1 MCKLH
6 LCPMAYYAKNF
17 HFYGSE
23 VAQSGTAAV
32 AAAEFNAQCYDLNV
46 IGWVDDGKVL
56 QFGGANS
63 TGSIFSDQHKSFFL
77 QCQKP
82 IVIYYVK
89 KFVKESR

>member
-46 IGWVDDGKVL
+46 IGWVDDGRSEDLEEQAVQVIFFQNNTRFIRL
-56 QFGGANS
+56 IQNRVD
-63 TGSIFSDQHKSFFL
+63 GSSIL
-77 QCQKP
+77 
-82 IVIYYVK
+82 
-89 KFVKESR
+89 

>member
-46 IGWVDDGKVL
+46 IGWVDDGR
-56 QFGGANS
+56 F
-63 TGSIFSDQHKSFFL
+63 
-77 QCQKP
+77 
-82 IVIYYVK
+82 
-89 KFVKESR
+89 

>member
-46 IGWVDDGKVL
+46 IGWVDDGRSENLEGKAV
-56 QFGGANS
+56 QK
-63 TGSIFSDQHKSFFL
+63 IFFQNNTR
-77 QCQKP
+77 
-82 IVIYYVK
+82 
-89 KFVKESR
+89 FVN

>member
-46 IGWVDDGKVL
+46 IG
-56 QFGGANS
+56 
-63 TGSIFSDQHKSFFL
+63 
-77 QCQKP
+77 
-82 IVIYYVK
+82 
-89 KFVKESR
+89 

>member
-46 IGWVDDGKVL
+46 IGWVDDGRSENLEGQAV
-56 QFGGANS
+56 QV
-63 TGSIFSDQHKSFFL
+63 IFFQNNTRFVNKSKMEWMIHLFMCF
-77 QCQKP
+77 
-82 IVIYYVK
+82 
-89 KFVKESR
+89 